1 MNPMNNQNETV
12 ELAIVVDATG
22 SMSSTLASLK
32 PSLTQLCRLLPLFV
46 KARFHLI
53 IYRDFDCKAAD
64 VYQHHGPFEATD
76 ISQMLNVISN
86 TGPIGGGDSEECQKV
101 AFNRFLEDVPTGKR
115 ILFHFTDAAPHR
127 FPFPAKGSDNHY
139 KEGHNLK
146 VNGWIQDWVP
156 LCQKYKEL
164 EIPVYTIG
172 VIGGESLKYYSLMS
186 EMTGGDVVLL
196 RDNQVDTI
204 LKATTIVFPRALG
217 YDEYNLVNLAS
228 LIRMTDPSNIPS
240 TEDCNDFRNM
250 KTIVLT
256 FSNDGQTH
264 ELKKAFD
271 VCTRQKLEHRYK
283 NDADFQASCFN
294 TFVSMVKEG
303 NILAIT
309 YNPLLGSLYRNM
321 CRRSKIAQLEA
332 RRDELTNLISTTMNS
347 LKSTNKPVYDQVSTW
362 IENSYNRID
371 EINELIMTMNA
382 PMVPFFSLQTVERMT
397 KKELTLCCKIPMPQ
411 NLRMLGNLIS
421 SVTLVDKK
429 PKTMPEVFV
438 PVGVSDAELF
448 SLLSH
453 LMCPGVRIDFRPS
466 IVVALVA
473 LNCNNAYLADRAL
486 NFLRESRGKWFGKDE
501 SEWHLFGI
509 IKLILKLE
517 AQYGGIITQDE
528 MAYMLPLF
536 RISAIKYNNCEM
548 NWKRKFRLAPEHGKR
563 YHDHK
568 VQCSKCMQYRSASV
582 MTPKGCGLCLSY
594 TPVELAN
601 LTDPDKTHSYLFNC
615 TVCDSQYAVRNL
627 DGLNTKPKCH
637 FCRMVPP
644 MPKDEIPK
652 VVCTVCDVGMILPD
666 DTTVSTGNFMCALC
680 AENGGEER
688 IETMTYRVHDILRA
702 NPDLVPALINIKMD
716 FNLLTGRDSLFAI
729 KGKYE
734 VLSDSTPPMVYAD
747 RLMYD
752 GRKLLNGAELINEM
766 MEIVRFGKVN
776 MESCSICYN
785 DFTHHELDNMCYNK
799 KCIAKGC
806 HTCIKKW
813 FSENAPGKQVLENRT
828 QCPSCKQ
835 NPRKG
840 LAFTNPH
847 LRELLA
853 QHVEFS
859 PDWHY
864 ASCASCHKIKEYMMR
879 ECIGV
884 DPMEIT
890 DYTCEDCMKPSGLFK
905 NCPGCGIK
913 VSKSSGCDHMIC
925 PKEMGG
931 CGLHWCFRCVEPDVF
946 HSNDSTDV
954 YNHMY
959 EAHKNIYGVADE
971 GEYDTDD
978 DY

>member
-1 MNPMNNQNETV
+1 MNPANDNIQV
-12 ELAIVVDATG
+12 IDLILQIDSTG
-22 SMSSTLASLK
+22 SMSTSLAAIKQVLG
-32 PSLTQLCRLLPLFV
+32 QLCRLLPLFTY
-46 KARFHLI
+46 ARYHLV
-53 IYRDFDCKAAD
+53 IYRDFDCAVND
-64 VYQHHGPFEATD
+64 IYQYHGPFGAID
-76 ISQMLNVISN
+76 ISKMLSILTN
-86 TGPIGGGDSEECQKV
+86 TPATGGGDGDECQKV
-101 AFNRFLEDVPTGKR
+101 AFNRILEDIPEGKR
-115 ILFHFTDAAPHR
+115 IIFHFTDAAPHR
-127 FPFPAKGSDNHY
+127 LPYPQKGNDNHY

-146 VNGWIQDWVP
+146 VNDWIPDWIP
-156 LCQKYKEL
+156 LCQRYKDL
-164 EIPVYTIG
+164 GIPVYTIG
-172 VIGGESLKYYSLMS
+172 VIGGESLKYYSLMA

-196 RDNQVDTI
+196 KDSQVDTI
-204 LKATTIVFPRALG
+204 LRAATIVFPRALG
-217 YDEYNLVNLAS
+217 YDEYNLAGLAS
-228 LIRMTDPSNIPS
+228 LVRMDDPSKIPTS
-240 TEDCNDFRNM
+240 EDSNDFRNM
-250 KTIVLT
+250 KTDILT
-256 FSNDGQTH
+256 FTNDGQTH
-264 ELKKAFD
+264 ELRKAFD

-283 NDADFQASCFN
+283 NDADFQIRCFN
-294 TFVSMVKEG
+294 TFVDLIKEG
-303 NILAIT
+303 HLLSLT
-309 YNPLLGSLYRNM
+309 YNPILGTLYRNM

-332 RRDELTNLISTTMNS
+332 RRDELTNLISMTMNS
-347 LKSTNKPVYDQVSTW
+347 LKNTNKVVYDQVSTW

-382 PMVPFFSLQTVERMT
+382 SMIPFFSLQTVERMT
-397 KKELTLCCKIPMPQ
+397 KKELTLCCKIPMPH

-438 PVGVSDAELF
+438 PVGVSDADLF

-473 LNCNNAYLADRAL
+473 LNCNNAYLANRAL
-486 NFLRESRGKWFGKDE
+486 SFLRESRGKWFGKDE

-517 AQYGGIITQDE
+517 AQHGGIITQDE

-548 NWKRKFRLAPEHGKR
+548 DCKRKFRLLPEHGKR

-568 VQCSKCMQYRSASV
+568 VECMKCEQYRSASV

-594 TPVELAN
+594 TPVELAT

-688 IETMTYRVHDILRA
+688 IETIQYRMHDILKQ
-702 NPDLVPALINIKMD
+702 NQDLVPSLINIKMD
-716 FNLLTGRDSLFAI
+716 FNLLTGRDSLFSI
-729 KGKYE
+729 KGKYD

-766 MEIVRFGKVN
+766 MEIVRHGKVN
-776 MESCSICYN
+776 MEACLICYN
-785 DFTHHELDNMCYNK
+785 DFTHHEIQPVCYNK
-799 KCIAKGC
+799 GCIAKACPG
-806 HTCIKKW
+806 CIKKW
-813 FSENAPGKQVLENRT
+813 FCENAPGKQVLENRT
-828 QCPSCKQ
+828 KCVSCKKK
-835 NPRKG
+835 PRG
-840 LAFTNPH
+840 GFAFTNPH
-847 LRELLA
+847 LKDLLA
-853 QHVEFS
+853 QDVFYD

-864 ASCASCHKIKEYMMR
+864 AWCRGCGKVREYLMR
-879 ECIGV
+879 ECAGP
-884 DPMEIT
+884 DPMEIH
-890 DYTCEDCMKPSGLFK
+890 DYVCEDCIKPSGLFK
-905 NCPGCGIK
+905 NCPGCKMKISK
-913 VSKSSGCDHMIC
+913 VSGCDHMIC

-931 CGLHWCFRCVEPDVF
+931 CGLHWCFRCQESDVF
-946 HSNDSTDV
+946 HSNDSNDV

-959 EAHKNIYGVADE
+959 EAHKNIYGAQD
-971 GEYDTDD
+971 EYDTDED
-978 DY
+978 EY